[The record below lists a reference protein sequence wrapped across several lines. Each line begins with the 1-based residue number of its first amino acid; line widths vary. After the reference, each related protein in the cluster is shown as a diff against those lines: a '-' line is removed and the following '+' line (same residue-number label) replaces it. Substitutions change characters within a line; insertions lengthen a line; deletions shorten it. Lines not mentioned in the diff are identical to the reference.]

1 MLYLATDSDL
11 MVYPIALMHF
21 RRSQRIGNTDG
32 DGIGVSDTDD
42 GDGVDDAI
50 DWLPRCDG
58 VADTDGDV
66 GDNRDPDDD
75 NDGIPDLADD
85 EPLIS
90 SLDSTATVS

>member
-1 MLYLATDSDL
+1 MASVTMPTLD
-11 MVYPIALMHF
+11 
-21 RRSQRIGNTDG
+21 
-32 DGIGVSDTDD
+32 DD

-50 DWLPRCDG
+50 DWLPLDATEF
-58 VADTDGDV
+58 ADTDGDGV

-90 SLDSTATVS
+90 SLDFGRRRYPRSTG